1 MNSEWFI
8 FKGTHHIGPF
18 TAQEI
23 ETMFKKGDIT
33 ASILVWK
40 EGEKSW
46 EPLSKKSAFKYLVGE
61 MEEIPSAPAANLS
74 DKVNHREVSPNTTKK
89 KLPKPIKANLN
100 QLKSSDE
107 LEKVIESTVGF
118 DDSAD
123 LADEVPPPLP
133 MDVFKAKKPVMPTQE
148 TEEVDEV
155 VEKVSVGH
163 DLGLAKKEK
172 TVQFNKKMVGV
183 KTSDHSKLPFIVLVM
198 GFVAV
203 IIWQGFLSGR
213 SDKNFK
219 IKNIMPHYL
228 DKLQNVA
235 STVSPNPKFALAL
248 SMDGKNLY
256 VASNRGGEVDISLKL
271 TPIPKRV
278 LGNTP
283 GDIFL
288 KGKLLNNL
296 AEIDKVYTTE
306 GDFSPGEYNYK
317 LNAVERHFINT
328 YFPALSAISFF
339 KNLNK
344 KYTVDGAELIYS
356 GSAKEFEQKLQ
367 KFNQDLLDV
376 KLKPLQERLERFD
389 TIMAI
394 VDQMGMILEET
405 LKSIPNG
412 SEISRFEQVYNRET
426 GVILQRLV
434 TDGPK
439 LDQDANNL
447 IKLASEFYARIVTKT
462 RKFKKLKP
470 AEREALIKESNEE
483 IASIKSAAN
492 AKITELKA
500 TIQSL

>member
-61 MEEIPSAPAANLS
+61 SEEIPVAPISGNV
-74 DKVNHREVSPNTTKK
+74 DKVNHRETGPNTTKK

-100 QLKSSDE
+100 QVKNSSE
-107 LEKVIESTVGF
+107 LSSFVH
-118 DDSAD
+118 DAD
-123 LADEVPPPLP
+123 DEVPPPLP
-133 MDVFKAKKPVMPTQE
+133 MDVFKLEKKVDTDSFTE
-148 TEEVDEV
+148 TGVSDES
-155 VEKVSVGH
+155 VELS
-163 DLGLAKKEK
+163 LSKKER
-172 TVQFNKKMVGV
+172 TAQFNKKMVGV
-183 KTSDHSKLPFIVLVM
+183 KTSDQSKLPFIILIM
-198 GFVAV
+198 CFVGV

-219 IKNIMPHYL
+219 IKNLMPHYL

-235 STVSPNPKFALAL
+235 GTVSPNPKFALAL
-248 SMDGKNLY
+248 SMDGKTLY

-271 TPIPKRV
+271 TPITKRV
-278 LGNTP
+278 LGSMP
-283 GDIFL
+283 SDIYL
-288 KGKLLNNL
+288 KGKVLNNL
-296 AEIDKVYTTE
+296 GEIDKVYTTE

-344 KYTVDGAELIYS
+344 KYIVDGAELIYS

-367 KFNQDLLDV
+367 KYNQDLLDV

-405 LKSIPNG
+405 LKAIPTG

-439 LDQDANNL
+439 MDQDANNL

-462 RKFKKLKP
+462 KKFKKLKP
-470 AEREALIKESNEE
+470 AERQALIKESNEE

-492 AKITELKA
+492 QKITELKA

>member
-23 ETMFKKGDIT
+23 ETMYKKGDIT

-61 MEEIPSAPAANLS
+61 SEEILSAPLS
-74 DKVNHREVSPNTTKK
+74 SNADKVNHRETSPNTTKK

-100 QLKSSDE
+100 QVKNSSE
-107 LEKVIESTVGF
+107 LSALV
-118 DDSAD
+118 DDAD
-123 LADEVPPPLP
+123 DEVPPPLP
-133 MDVFKAKKPVMPTQE
+133 MDVFK
-148 TEEVDEV
+148 VDK
-155 VEKVSVGH
+155 VEKKVEAESFSETTVSDESVEH
-163 DLGLAKKEK
+163 SLSKKER
-172 TVQFNKKMVGV
+172 TTQFNKKMVGV
-183 KTSDHSKLPFIVLVM
+183 KSSDQSRLPFIILVVC
-198 GFVAV
+198 FVGV

-219 IKNIMPHYL
+219 IKNLMPHYL

-235 STVSPNPKFALAL
+235 GTVSPNPKFGLAL
-248 SMDGKNLY
+248 SMDGKTLY
-256 VASNRGGEVDISLKL
+256 VASNRSGEVDISLKL

-278 LGNTP
+278 LGSMP
-283 GDIFL
+283 SAIYL

-296 AEIDKVYTTE
+296 GEIDKVYTTE

-367 KFNQDLLDV
+367 KYNQDLLDL

-389 TIMAI
+389 TILAI

-405 LKSIPNG
+405 LKAIPNG

-434 TDGPK
+434 TDGAK
-439 LDQDANNL
+439 QDLDANNL

-462 RKFKKLKP
+462 KKFKKLKP
-470 AEREALIKESNEE
+470 ADRQALIKESNEE

-492 AKITELKA
+492 SKITELKA